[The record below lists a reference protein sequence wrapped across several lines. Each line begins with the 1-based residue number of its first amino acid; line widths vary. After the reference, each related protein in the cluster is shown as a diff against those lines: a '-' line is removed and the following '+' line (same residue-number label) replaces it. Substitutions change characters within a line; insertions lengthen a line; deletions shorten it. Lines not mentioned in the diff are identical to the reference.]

1 MRRSSSRF
9 FCASAAAIAAGEF
22 LEVRP
27 LVIIIKSSTTKNIIN
42 ELFEKMLGLNKVCNK
57 NSKIFTLY
65 LHYSPVPSYRHGIN
79 DSYLRDKTVLKMS
92 SAPLSDDI
100 KCLSQLLKNNY
111 NLRRSRDNKKLT
123 DLYKSSTQ

>member
-1 MRRSSSRF
+1 
-9 FCASAAAIAAGEF
+9 
-22 LEVRP
+22 
-27 LVIIIKSSTTKNIIN
+27 
-42 ELFEKMLGLNKVCNK
+42 MLDLSIQFNKVCNK

-79 DSYLRDKTVLKMS
+79 DSCLRDKTVLKMS

-111 NLRRSRDNKKLT
+111 NLRRSRDNKKLA